1 MEKVKLKTNILKREI
16 INIFKKF
23 GLSNNHSIISAN
35 ALINSELVGAYGHGL
50 SRLKMYC
57 DRINKKLINPSPKI
71 KIKKISQSI
80 SQIDADNSIG
90 FVAADIAIKEAIK
103 NAKKTGIGLVGIKKS
118 GHYGMSGYYAEQAVK
133 KNLIVFCFTNAPPA
147 IAPYG
152 ARKSLFGTN
161 PVCFGTPTSSKVP
174 FILDTSVSMINRGV
188 IRVAARLGKKIPA
201 GVALDKN
208 GNLTTDAKKA
218 LKGVQL
224 PIAGFRGSGKVTDY
238 APNLSKYRNDD
249 DLETKT
255 LDRTLTVAVLIAS
268 LLTIMIPLYYLGE
281 QDRQE
286 GFVEEFDEV
295 SVERGEHL
303 YEEFGCGNCHGVDGS
318 GGAASYVEKR
328 SGINV
333 TWTAPAINNV
343 FYRYDDEEV
352 RYWLI
357 YGRANS
363 PMPAWG
369 LEGGGPMN
377 DGQLDDLIEY
387 MHHFQ
392 ISQSEELQTIEM
404 NINSSLSRL
413 DTSELLV
420 ENEIARQKELI
431 QSVKDAPG
439 KLPVVQKAVEDVS
452 ALLSKEGGI
461 DTDEDGLSDSTETEL
476 SAYSSTVSE
485 VLGTSILNLDPDN
498 EESIPGRKDKSVASG
513 YLSQLESELI
523 NITIVAEGYD
533 KFIKE
538 AETGLAFLEK
548 ALEEKLWEVSFDEIA
563 DSTFDGDLEKA
574 KRAVGLFNAYCARC
588 HTAGYSAGVAYTK
601 EIASG
606 GLGPALR
613 AGRANIQFKQREDL
627 IDFIVK
633 GSVNGKAYGVN
644 GVGGGKM
651 PGFGAVLPQSD
662 IELIIDYLR
671 GMTPDA

>member
-1 MEKVKLKTNILKREI
+1 M
-16 INIFKKF
+16 
-23 GLSNNHSIISAN
+23 
-35 ALINSELVGAYGHGL
+35 
-50 SRLKMYC
+50 
-57 DRINKKLINPSPKI
+57 
-71 KIKKISQSI
+71 
-80 SQIDADNSIG
+80 
-90 FVAADIAIKEAIK
+90 
-103 NAKKTGIGLVGIKKS
+103 
-118 GHYGMSGYYAEQAVK
+118 
-133 KNLIVFCFTNAPPA
+133 
-147 IAPYG
+147 
-152 ARKSLFGTN
+152 
-161 PVCFGTPTSSKVP
+161 TSSLSITLIA
-174 FILDTSVSMINRGV
+174 FGII
-188 IRVAARLGKKIPA
+188 AALA
-201 GVALDKN
+201 FFTA
-208 GNLTTDAKKA
+208 
-218 LKGVQL
+218 
-224 PIAGFRGSGKVTDY
+224 AGFRGSGKVNDY
-238 APNLSKYRNDD
+238 APNLSKYRTDD

-255 LDRTLTVAVLIAS
+255 LDRTLTVAVLLAS
-268 LLTIMIPLYYLGE
+268 ILTIMIPLYYLGE
-281 QDRQE
+281 QERQE

-303 YEEFGCGNCHGVDGS
+303 YEEFGCGNCHGADGS

-392 ISQSEELQTIEM
+392 ITQESELRTIEM
-404 NINSSLSRL
+404 NINSSLSRIE
-413 DTSELLV
+413 TSELLV

-431 QSVKDAPG
+431 QSVEEAPS
-439 KLPVVQKAVEDVS
+439 KLPIVEKAVQDVS

-476 SAYSSTVSE
+476 STYSASISE
-485 VLGTSILNLDPDN
+485 ALGTSILNLDPDN
-498 EESIPGRKDKSVASG
+498 EQSIPGRKDLSVAKG

-523 NITIVAEGYD
+523 NIRIVSEGYD
-533 KFIKE
+533 KFINE

-563 DSTFDGDLEKA
+563 NSTFEGDLEKA
-574 KRAVGLFNAYCARC
+574 IRAVGLFNAYCARC

-651 PGFGAVLPQSD
+651 PGFGAVLPESD
-662 IELIIDYLR
+662 IALIIDYLR
-671 GMTPDA
+671 GMKPDA

>member
-1 MEKVKLKTNILKREI
+1 M
-16 INIFKKF
+16 
-23 GLSNNHSIISAN
+23 
-35 ALINSELVGAYGHGL
+35 
-50 SRLKMYC
+50 
-57 DRINKKLINPSPKI
+57 
-71 KIKKISQSI
+71 
-80 SQIDADNSIG
+80 
-90 FVAADIAIKEAIK
+90 
-103 NAKKTGIGLVGIKKS
+103 
-118 GHYGMSGYYAEQAVK
+118 
-133 KNLIVFCFTNAPPA
+133 
-147 IAPYG
+147 
-152 ARKSLFGTN
+152 
-161 PVCFGTPTSSKVP
+161 TSSLSITLIA
-174 FILDTSVSMINRGV
+174 FGII
-188 IRVAARLGKKIPA
+188 AALA
-201 GVALDKN
+201 FFTA
-208 GNLTTDAKKA
+208 
-218 LKGVQL
+218 
-224 PIAGFRGSGKVTDY
+224 AGFRGSGKVNDY
-238 APNLSKYRNDD
+238 APNLSKYRTDD

-255 LDRTLTVAVLIAS
+255 LDRTLTVAVLLAS
-268 LLTIMIPLYYLGE
+268 ILTIMIPLYYLGE
-281 QDRQE
+281 QERQE

-392 ISQSEELQTIEM
+392 ITQESELRTIEM
-404 NINSSLSRL
+404 NINSSLSRIE
-413 DTSELLV
+413 TSELLV

-431 QSVKDAPG
+431 QSVEEAPS
-439 KLPVVQKAVEDVS
+439 KLPIVEKAVQDVS

-476 SAYSSTVSE
+476 STYSASISE
-485 VLGTSILNLDPDN
+485 ALGTSILNLDPDN
-498 EESIPGRKDKSVASG
+498 EQSIPGRKDLSVAKG

-523 NITIVAEGYD
+523 NIRIVSEGYD
-533 KFIKE
+533 KFINE

-563 DSTFDGDLEKA
+563 NSTFDGDLEKA
-574 KRAVGLFNAYCARC
+574 IRAVGLFNAYCARC

-651 PGFGAVLPQSD
+651 PGFGAVLPESD
-662 IELIIDYLR
+662 IALIIDYLR
-671 GMTPDA
+671 GMKPDA

>member
-1 MEKVKLKTNILKREI
+1 M
-16 INIFKKF
+16 
-23 GLSNNHSIISAN
+23 
-35 ALINSELVGAYGHGL
+35 
-50 SRLKMYC
+50 
-57 DRINKKLINPSPKI
+57 
-71 KIKKISQSI
+71 
-80 SQIDADNSIG
+80 
-90 FVAADIAIKEAIK
+90 
-103 NAKKTGIGLVGIKKS
+103 
-118 GHYGMSGYYAEQAVK
+118 
-133 KNLIVFCFTNAPPA
+133 
-147 IAPYG
+147 
-152 ARKSLFGTN
+152 
-161 PVCFGTPTSSKVP
+161 TSSLS
-174 FILDTSVSMINRGV
+174 ITLIALG
-188 IRVAARLGKKIPA
+188 IIAALA
-201 GVALDKN
+201 FFTA
-208 GNLTTDAKKA
+208 
-218 LKGVQL
+218 
-224 PIAGFRGSGKVTDY
+224 AGFRGSGKVNDY
-238 APNLSKYRNDD
+238 APNLSKYRADD

-255 LDRTLTVAVLIAS
+255 LDRTLTVAVLLAS
-268 LLTIMIPLYYLGE
+268 ILTIMIPLYYLGE
-281 QDRQE
+281 QERQE

-392 ISQSEELQTIEM
+392 ITQESELRTIEM

-431 QSVKDAPG
+431 QSVEEAPS
-439 KLPVVQKAVEDVS
+439 KLPIVEKAVQDVT

-476 SAYSSTVSE
+476 STYSASISE
-485 VLGTSILNLDPDN
+485 ALGTSILNLDPDN
-498 EESIPGRKDKSVASG
+498 EQSIPGRKDLSVAKG

-523 NITIVAEGYD
+523 NIRIVSEGYD
-533 KFIKE
+533 KFINE

-548 ALEEKLWEVSFDEIA
+548 ALDEKLWEVSFDEIA
-563 DSTFDGDLEKA
+563 NSTFDGDLEKA

-651 PGFGAVLPQSD
+651 PGFGAVLPESD
-662 IELIIDYLR
+662 IALIIDYLR
-671 GMTPDA
+671 GMKPDA

>member
-1 MEKVKLKTNILKREI
+1 M
-16 INIFKKF
+16 
-23 GLSNNHSIISAN
+23 
-35 ALINSELVGAYGHGL
+35 
-50 SRLKMYC
+50 
-57 DRINKKLINPSPKI
+57 
-71 KIKKISQSI
+71 
-80 SQIDADNSIG
+80 
-90 FVAADIAIKEAIK
+90 
-103 NAKKTGIGLVGIKKS
+103 
-118 GHYGMSGYYAEQAVK
+118 
-133 KNLIVFCFTNAPPA
+133 
-147 IAPYG
+147 
-152 ARKSLFGTN
+152 
-161 PVCFGTPTSSKVP
+161 TSSLSITLIA
-174 FILDTSVSMINRGV
+174 FGII
-188 IRVAARLGKKIPA
+188 AALA
-201 GVALDKN
+201 FFTA
-208 GNLTTDAKKA
+208 
-218 LKGVQL
+218 
-224 PIAGFRGSGKVTDY
+224 AGFRGSGKVNDY
-238 APNLSKYRNDD
+238 APNLSKYRTDD

-255 LDRTLTVAVLIAS
+255 LDRTLTVAVLLAS
-268 LLTIMIPLYYLGE
+268 ILTIMIPLYYLGE
-281 QDRQE
+281 QERQE

-303 YEEFGCGNCHGVDGS
+303 YEEFGCGNCHGADGS

-392 ISQSEELQTIEM
+392 ITQESELRTIEM
-404 NINSSLSRL
+404 NINSSLSRIE
-413 DTSELLV
+413 TSELLV

-431 QSVKDAPG
+431 QSVEEAPS
-439 KLPVVQKAVEDVS
+439 KLPIVEKAVQDVS
-452 ALLSKEGGI
+452 AFLSKEGGI

-476 SAYSSTVSE
+476 STYSASISDA
-485 VLGTSILNLDPDN
+485 LGTSILNLDPDN
-498 EESIPGRKDKSVASG
+498 EQSIPGRKDLSVAKG

-523 NITIVAEGYD
+523 NIRIVSEGYD
-533 KFIKE
+533 KFINE

-563 DSTFDGDLEKA
+563 NSTFDGDLEKA
-574 KRAVGLFNAYCARC
+574 IRAVGLFNAYCARC

-651 PGFGAVLPQSD
+651 PGFGAVLPESD
-662 IELIIDYLR
+662 IALIIDYLR
-671 GMTPDA
+671 GMKPDA

>member
-1 MEKVKLKTNILKREI
+1 M
-16 INIFKKF
+16 
-23 GLSNNHSIISAN
+23 
-35 ALINSELVGAYGHGL
+35 
-50 SRLKMYC
+50 
-57 DRINKKLINPSPKI
+57 
-71 KIKKISQSI
+71 
-80 SQIDADNSIG
+80 
-90 FVAADIAIKEAIK
+90 
-103 NAKKTGIGLVGIKKS
+103 
-118 GHYGMSGYYAEQAVK
+118 
-133 KNLIVFCFTNAPPA
+133 
-147 IAPYG
+147 
-152 ARKSLFGTN
+152 
-161 PVCFGTPTSSKVP
+161 TSSLSITLIA
-174 FILDTSVSMINRGV
+174 FGII
-188 IRVAARLGKKIPA
+188 AALA
-201 GVALDKN
+201 FFTA
-208 GNLTTDAKKA
+208 
-218 LKGVQL
+218 
-224 PIAGFRGSGKVTDY
+224 AGFRGSGKVNDY
-238 APNLSKYRNDD
+238 APNLSKYRTDD

-255 LDRTLTVAVLIAS
+255 LDRTLTVAVLLAS
-268 LLTIMIPLYYLGE
+268 ILTIMIPLYYLGE

-392 ISQSEELQTIEM
+392 ITQESELRTIEM
-404 NINSSLSRL
+404 NINSSLSRIE
-413 DTSELLV
+413 TSELLV

-431 QSVKDAPG
+431 QSVEEAPS
-439 KLPVVQKAVEDVS
+439 KLPIVEKAVQDVS

-476 SAYSSTVSE
+476 STYSASISE
-485 VLGTSILNLDPDN
+485 ALGTSILNLDPDN
-498 EESIPGRKDKSVASG
+498 EQSIPGRKDLSVAKG
-513 YLSQLESELI
+513 FLSQLESELI
-523 NITIVAEGYD
+523 NIRIVSEGYD
-533 KFIKE
+533 KFINE

-563 DSTFDGDLEKA
+563 NSTFDGDLEKA
-574 KRAVGLFNAYCARC
+574 IRAVGLFNAYCARC

-651 PGFGAVLPQSD
+651 PGFGAVLPESD
-662 IELIIDYLR
+662 IALIIDYLR
-671 GMTPDA
+671 GMKPDA

>member
-1 MEKVKLKTNILKREI
+1 M
-16 INIFKKF
+16 
-23 GLSNNHSIISAN
+23 
-35 ALINSELVGAYGHGL
+35 
-50 SRLKMYC
+50 
-57 DRINKKLINPSPKI
+57 
-71 KIKKISQSI
+71 
-80 SQIDADNSIG
+80 
-90 FVAADIAIKEAIK
+90 
-103 NAKKTGIGLVGIKKS
+103 
-118 GHYGMSGYYAEQAVK
+118 
-133 KNLIVFCFTNAPPA
+133 
-147 IAPYG
+147 
-152 ARKSLFGTN
+152 
-161 PVCFGTPTSSKVP
+161 TSSVL
-174 FILDTSVSMINRGV
+174 ITLIALG
-188 IRVAARLGKKIPA
+188 IIAALA
-201 GVALDKN
+201 FFTA
-208 GNLTTDAKKA
+208 T
-218 LKGVQL
+218 
-224 PIAGFRGSGKVTDY
+224 GFRGSGKVSDY
-238 APNLSKYRNDD
+238 APNLTKYRTDD

-343 FYRYDDEEV
+343 FFRYDDEEV

-392 ISQSEELQTIEM
+392 ISQESELQTIEM

-431 QSVKDAPG
+431 QSVKEAPS
-439 KLPVVQKAVEDVS
+439 KLPIVEKAVQDVS
-452 ALLSKEGGI
+452 DLLAIEGGI
-461 DTDEDGLSDSTETEL
+461 DTDEDGLSDSTEAEL
-476 SAYSSTVSE
+476 SSYSASISE
-485 VLGTSILNLDPDN
+485 TLGTSVLNLDPDN
-498 EESIPGRKDKSVASG
+498 EQSIPGRKDLSVAKG
-513 YLSQLESELI
+513 FLSQLESELI
-523 NITIVAEGYD
+523 NIRIVAEGFD
-533 KFIKE
+533 KFINE

-548 ALEEKLWEVSFDEIA
+548 ALEEKLWEVSFEEIA

-574 KRAVGLFNAYCARC
+574 QRAVGLFNAYCARC

>member
-1 MEKVKLKTNILKREI
+1 M
-16 INIFKKF
+16 
-23 GLSNNHSIISAN
+23 
-35 ALINSELVGAYGHGL
+35 
-50 SRLKMYC
+50 
-57 DRINKKLINPSPKI
+57 
-71 KIKKISQSI
+71 
-80 SQIDADNSIG
+80 
-90 FVAADIAIKEAIK
+90 
-103 NAKKTGIGLVGIKKS
+103 
-118 GHYGMSGYYAEQAVK
+118 
-133 KNLIVFCFTNAPPA
+133 
-147 IAPYG
+147 
-152 ARKSLFGTN
+152 
-161 PVCFGTPTSSKVP
+161 TSSLS
-174 FILDTSVSMINRGV
+174 ITLIALG
-188 IRVAARLGKKIPA
+188 IIAALA
-201 GVALDKN
+201 FFTA
-208 GNLTTDAKKA
+208 T
-218 LKGVQL
+218 
-224 PIAGFRGSGKVTDY
+224 GFRGSGKVSDY
-238 APNLSKYRNDD
+238 APNLTKYRTDD

-343 FYRYDDEEV
+343 FFRYDDEEV

-392 ISQSEELQTIEM
+392 ISQESELQTIEM

-431 QSVKDAPG
+431 QSVKEAPS
-439 KLPVVQKAVEDVS
+439 KLPIVEKAVQDVS
-452 ALLSKEGGI
+452 DLLAKEGGI
-461 DTDEDGLSDSTETEL
+461 DTDEDGLSDSTEAEL
-476 SAYSSTVSE
+476 SSYSASISE
-485 VLGTSILNLDPDN
+485 TLGTSVLNLDSDN
-498 EESIPGRKDKSVASG
+498 EQSIPGRKDLSVAKG
-513 YLSQLESELI
+513 FLSQLESELI
-523 NITIVAEGYD
+523 NIRIVAEGFD
-533 KFIKE
+533 KFINE

-548 ALEEKLWEVSFDEIA
+548 ALEEKLWEVSFEEIA

-574 KRAVGLFNAYCARC
+574 QRAVGLFNAYCARC

>member
-1 MEKVKLKTNILKREI
+1 M
-16 INIFKKF
+16 
-23 GLSNNHSIISAN
+23 
-35 ALINSELVGAYGHGL
+35 
-50 SRLKMYC
+50 
-57 DRINKKLINPSPKI
+57 
-71 KIKKISQSI
+71 
-80 SQIDADNSIG
+80 
-90 FVAADIAIKEAIK
+90 
-103 NAKKTGIGLVGIKKS
+103 
-118 GHYGMSGYYAEQAVK
+118 
-133 KNLIVFCFTNAPPA
+133 
-147 IAPYG
+147 
-152 ARKSLFGTN
+152 
-161 PVCFGTPTSSKVP
+161 TSSLSITLIA
-174 FILDTSVSMINRGV
+174 FGII
-188 IRVAARLGKKIPA
+188 AALA
-201 GVALDKN
+201 FFTA
-208 GNLTTDAKKA
+208 
-218 LKGVQL
+218 
-224 PIAGFRGSGKVTDY
+224 AGFRGSGKVADY

-281 QDRQE
+281 QERQE

-392 ISQSEELQTIEM
+392 ITQSEELQAIEM
-404 NINSSLSRL
+404 NINGSLSRL

-420 ENEIARQKELI
+420 ENEIARQKLLI
-431 QSVKDAPG
+431 EEIKAGPA
-439 KLPVVQKAVEDVS
+439 KLPVLEEAVEKIT
-452 ALLSKEGGI
+452 ALLERESGI
-461 DTDEDGLSDSTETEL
+461 DSDEDGLYDSVEIEL
-476 SAYSSTVSE
+476 SEYSATIADVVGLSV
-485 VLGTSILNLDPDN
+485 LNLNPEE
-498 EESIPGRKDKSVASG
+498 EESTPSRKDGSVAKG
-513 YLSQLESELI
+513 YLSQLNSQLI
-523 NITIVAEGYD
+523 NTGILVDGQEKFLNEGLQ
-533 KFIKE
+533 
-538 AETGLAFLEK
+538 GLDFLET
-548 ALEEKLWEVSFDEIA
+548 ALEQQLWQVSYEEIA
-563 DSTFDGDLEKA
+563 DSTFDGDIDAA

-613 AGRANIQFKQREDL
+613 NGRANIQFKSRGDL
-627 IDFIVK
+627 IDFIIN
-633 GSVNGKAYGVN
+633 GSVNGKGYGVN

-651 PGFGAVLPQSD
+651 PGFGAVLPESD
-662 IELIIDYLR
+662 IALVIDYLR
-671 GMTPDA
+671 GMGPDA

>member
-1 MEKVKLKTNILKREI
+1 M
-16 INIFKKF
+16 
-23 GLSNNHSIISAN
+23 
-35 ALINSELVGAYGHGL
+35 
-50 SRLKMYC
+50 
-57 DRINKKLINPSPKI
+57 
-71 KIKKISQSI
+71 
-80 SQIDADNSIG
+80 
-90 FVAADIAIKEAIK
+90 
-103 NAKKTGIGLVGIKKS
+103 
-118 GHYGMSGYYAEQAVK
+118 
-133 KNLIVFCFTNAPPA
+133 
-147 IAPYG
+147 
-152 ARKSLFGTN
+152 
-161 PVCFGTPTSSKVP
+161 TSSLS
-174 FILDTSVSMINRGV
+174 ITLIALG
-188 IRVAARLGKKIPA
+188 IIAALA
-201 GVALDKN
+201 FFTA
-208 GNLTTDAKKA
+208 T
-218 LKGVQL
+218 
-224 PIAGFRGSGKVTDY
+224 GFRGSGKVSDY
-238 APNLSKYRNDD
+238 APNLTKYRTDD

-343 FYRYDDEEV
+343 FFRYDDEEV

-392 ISQSEELQTIEM
+392 ISQESELQTIEM

-431 QSVKDAPG
+431 QSVKEAPS
-439 KLPVVQKAVEDVS
+439 KLPIVEKAVQDVS
-452 ALLSKEGGI
+452 DLLAIEGGI
-461 DTDEDGLSDSTETEL
+461 DTDEDGLSDSTEAEL
-476 SAYSSTVSE
+476 SSYSASISE
-485 VLGTSILNLDPDN
+485 TLGTSVLNLDPDN
-498 EESIPGRKDKSVASG
+498 EQSIPGRKDLSVAKG
-513 YLSQLESELI
+513 FLSQLESELI
-523 NITIVAEGYD
+523 NIRIVAEGYD
-533 KFIKE
+533 KFINE

-548 ALEEKLWEVSFDEIA
+548 ALEEKLWEVSFEEIA

-574 KRAVGLFNAYCARC
+574 QRAVGLFNAYCARC

>member
-1 MEKVKLKTNILKREI
+1 M
-16 INIFKKF
+16 
-23 GLSNNHSIISAN
+23 
-35 ALINSELVGAYGHGL
+35 
-50 SRLKMYC
+50 
-57 DRINKKLINPSPKI
+57 
-71 KIKKISQSI
+71 
-80 SQIDADNSIG
+80 
-90 FVAADIAIKEAIK
+90 
-103 NAKKTGIGLVGIKKS
+103 
-118 GHYGMSGYYAEQAVK
+118 
-133 KNLIVFCFTNAPPA
+133 
-147 IAPYG
+147 
-152 ARKSLFGTN
+152 
-161 PVCFGTPTSSKVP
+161 TSSLSITLIA
-174 FILDTSVSMINRGV
+174 FGII
-188 IRVAARLGKKIPA
+188 AALA
-201 GVALDKN
+201 FFTA
-208 GNLTTDAKKA
+208 
-218 LKGVQL
+218 
-224 PIAGFRGSGKVTDY
+224 AGFRGSGKVNDY
-238 APNLSKYRNDD
+238 APNLSKYRTDD

-255 LDRTLTVAVLIAS
+255 LDRTLTVAVLLAS
-268 LLTIMIPLYYLGE
+268 ILTIMIPLYYLGE
-281 QDRQE
+281 QERQE

-303 YEEFGCGNCHGVDGS
+303 YEEFGCGNCHGADGS

-392 ISQSEELQTIEM
+392 ITQESELRTIEM
-404 NINSSLSRL
+404 NVNSSLSRIE
-413 DTSELLV
+413 TSELLV

-431 QSVKDAPG
+431 QSVEEAPS
-439 KLPVVQKAVEDVS
+439 KLPIVEKAVQDVS

-476 SAYSSTVSE
+476 STYSASISE
-485 VLGTSILNLDPDN
+485 ALGTSILNLDPDN
-498 EESIPGRKDKSVASG
+498 EQSIPGRKDLSVAKG

-523 NITIVAEGYD
+523 NIRIVSEGYD
-533 KFIKE
+533 KFINE

-563 DSTFDGDLEKA
+563 NSTFDGDLEKA

-651 PGFGAVLPQSD
+651 PGFGAVLPESD
-662 IELIIDYLR
+662 IALIIDYLR
-671 GMTPDA
+671 GMKPDA

>member
-1 MEKVKLKTNILKREI
+1 M
-16 INIFKKF
+16 
-23 GLSNNHSIISAN
+23 
-35 ALINSELVGAYGHGL
+35 
-50 SRLKMYC
+50 
-57 DRINKKLINPSPKI
+57 
-71 KIKKISQSI
+71 
-80 SQIDADNSIG
+80 
-90 FVAADIAIKEAIK
+90 
-103 NAKKTGIGLVGIKKS
+103 
-118 GHYGMSGYYAEQAVK
+118 
-133 KNLIVFCFTNAPPA
+133 
-147 IAPYG
+147 
-152 ARKSLFGTN
+152 
-161 PVCFGTPTSSKVP
+161 TSSLS
-174 FILDTSVSMINRGV
+174 ITLIALG
-188 IRVAARLGKKIPA
+188 IIAALA
-201 GVALDKN
+201 FFTA
-208 GNLTTDAKKA
+208 
-218 LKGVQL
+218 
-224 PIAGFRGSGKVTDY
+224 AGFRGSGKVSDY

-357 YGRANS
+357 YGRANL

-392 ISQSEELQTIEM
+392 IPQNEELATIES
-404 NINSSLSRL
+404 NINSSLLRL
-413 DTSELLV
+413 ETSELLV

-431 QSVKDAPG
+431 QSVKDAPS
-439 KLPVVQKAVEDVS
+439 KLPVIQKAVKDVS
-452 ALLSKEGGI
+452 AILGKEGGI
-461 DTDEDGLSDSTETEL
+461 DTDEDGLSDSAEVDL
-476 SAYSSTVSE
+476 STYSANINE

-498 EESIPGRKDKSVASG
+498 EESVPGRKDKSVANG
-513 YLSQLESELI
+513 FLSQLESELI

-533 KFIKE
+533 KFLNE

-548 ALEEKLWEVSFDEIA
+548 ALDEKLWEVSFEDIA
-563 DSTFDGDLEKA
+563 DSTFDGDIDKA

-601 EIASG
+601 EIGSG

-651 PGFGAVLPQSD
+651 PGFGAVLPESD
-662 IELIIDYLR
+662 IALVIDYLR
-671 GMTPDA
+671 GMKPDA

>member
-1 MEKVKLKTNILKREI
+1 M
-16 INIFKKF
+16 
-23 GLSNNHSIISAN
+23 
-35 ALINSELVGAYGHGL
+35 
-50 SRLKMYC
+50 
-57 DRINKKLINPSPKI
+57 
-71 KIKKISQSI
+71 
-80 SQIDADNSIG
+80 
-90 FVAADIAIKEAIK
+90 
-103 NAKKTGIGLVGIKKS
+103 
-118 GHYGMSGYYAEQAVK
+118 
-133 KNLIVFCFTNAPPA
+133 
-147 IAPYG
+147 
-152 ARKSLFGTN
+152 
-161 PVCFGTPTSSKVP
+161 TSSLSITLIA
-174 FILDTSVSMINRGV
+174 FGII
-188 IRVAARLGKKIPA
+188 AALA
-201 GVALDKN
+201 FFTA
-208 GNLTTDAKKA
+208 
-218 LKGVQL
+218 
-224 PIAGFRGSGKVTDY
+224 AGFRGSGKVNDY
-238 APNLSKYRNDD
+238 APNLSKYRADD

-255 LDRTLTVAVLIAS
+255 LDRTLTVAVLLAS
-268 LLTIMIPLYYLGE
+268 ILTIMIPLYYLGE
-281 QDRQE
+281 QERQE

-392 ISQSEELQTIEM
+392 ITQESELRTIEM

-431 QSVKDAPG
+431 QSVEEAPS
-439 KLPVVQKAVEDVS
+439 KLPIVEKAVQDVT

-476 SAYSSTVSE
+476 STYSTSISE
-485 VLGTSILNLDPDN
+485 ALGTSILNLDPDN
-498 EESIPGRKDKSVASG
+498 EQSIPGRKDLSVAKG

-523 NITIVAEGYD
+523 NIRIVSEGYD
-533 KFIKE
+533 KFINE

-548 ALEEKLWEVSFDEIA
+548 ALDEKLWEVSFDEIA
-563 DSTFDGDLEKA
+563 NSTFNGDLEKA

-651 PGFGAVLPQSD
+651 PGFGAVLPESD
-662 IELIIDYLR
+662 IALIIDYLR
-671 GMTPDA
+671 GMKPDA

>member
-1 MEKVKLKTNILKREI
+1 M
-16 INIFKKF
+16 
-23 GLSNNHSIISAN
+23 
-35 ALINSELVGAYGHGL
+35 
-50 SRLKMYC
+50 
-57 DRINKKLINPSPKI
+57 
-71 KIKKISQSI
+71 
-80 SQIDADNSIG
+80 
-90 FVAADIAIKEAIK
+90 
-103 NAKKTGIGLVGIKKS
+103 
-118 GHYGMSGYYAEQAVK
+118 
-133 KNLIVFCFTNAPPA
+133 
-147 IAPYG
+147 
-152 ARKSLFGTN
+152 
-161 PVCFGTPTSSKVP
+161 TSSLSITLIA
-174 FILDTSVSMINRGV
+174 FGII
-188 IRVAARLGKKIPA
+188 AALA
-201 GVALDKN
+201 FFTA
-208 GNLTTDAKKA
+208 
-218 LKGVQL
+218 
-224 PIAGFRGSGKVTDY
+224 AGFRGSGKVNDY
-238 APNLSKYRNDD
+238 APNLSKYRADD

-255 LDRTLTVAVLIAS
+255 LDRTLTVAVLLAS
-268 LLTIMIPLYYLGE
+268 ILTIMIPLYYLGE
-281 QDRQE
+281 QERQE

-303 YEEFGCGNCHGVDGS
+303 YEEFGCGNCHGADGS

-392 ISQSEELQTIEM
+392 ITQESELRTIEM
-404 NINSSLSRL
+404 NINSSLSRIE
-413 DTSELLV
+413 TSELLV

-431 QSVKDAPG
+431 QSVEEAPS
-439 KLPVVQKAVEDVS
+439 KLPIVEKAVQDVS
-452 ALLSKEGGI
+452 AFLSKEGGI

-476 SAYSSTVSE
+476 STYSASISE
-485 VLGTSILNLDPDN
+485 ALGTSILNLDPDN
-498 EESIPGRKDKSVASG
+498 EQSIPGRKDLSVAKG

-523 NITIVAEGYD
+523 NIRIVSEGYD
-533 KFIKE
+533 KFINE

-563 DSTFDGDLEKA
+563 NSTFDGDLEKA
-574 KRAVGLFNAYCARC
+574 IRAVGLFNAYCARC

-651 PGFGAVLPQSD
+651 PGFGAVLPESD
-662 IELIIDYLR
+662 IALIIDYLR
-671 GMTPDA
+671 GMKPDA

>member
-1 MEKVKLKTNILKREI
+1 M
-16 INIFKKF
+16 
-23 GLSNNHSIISAN
+23 
-35 ALINSELVGAYGHGL
+35 
-50 SRLKMYC
+50 
-57 DRINKKLINPSPKI
+57 
-71 KIKKISQSI
+71 
-80 SQIDADNSIG
+80 
-90 FVAADIAIKEAIK
+90 
-103 NAKKTGIGLVGIKKS
+103 
-118 GHYGMSGYYAEQAVK
+118 
-133 KNLIVFCFTNAPPA
+133 
-147 IAPYG
+147 
-152 ARKSLFGTN
+152 
-161 PVCFGTPTSSKVP
+161 TSSLS
-174 FILDTSVSMINRGV
+174 ITLIALG
-188 IRVAARLGKKIPA
+188 IIAALA
-201 GVALDKN
+201 FFTA
-208 GNLTTDAKKA
+208 
-218 LKGVQL
+218 
-224 PIAGFRGSGKVTDY
+224 AGFRGSGKVSDY

-452 ALLSKEGGI
+452 ELLSKEGGI

-476 SAYSSTVSE
+476 SSYSSSVSE

-548 ALEEKLWEVSFDEIA
+548 ALEEKLWEVSFEEIA
-563 DSTFDGDLEKA
+563 NSTYEGDIEKA

-613 AGRANIQFKQREDL
+613 AGRVNIQFKQREDF
-627 IDFIVK
+627 IDFIIK

-671 GMTPDA
+671 GMEPDA

>member
-1 MEKVKLKTNILKREI
+1 M
-16 INIFKKF
+16 
-23 GLSNNHSIISAN
+23 
-35 ALINSELVGAYGHGL
+35 
-50 SRLKMYC
+50 
-57 DRINKKLINPSPKI
+57 
-71 KIKKISQSI
+71 
-80 SQIDADNSIG
+80 
-90 FVAADIAIKEAIK
+90 
-103 NAKKTGIGLVGIKKS
+103 
-118 GHYGMSGYYAEQAVK
+118 
-133 KNLIVFCFTNAPPA
+133 
-147 IAPYG
+147 
-152 ARKSLFGTN
+152 
-161 PVCFGTPTSSKVP
+161 TSSLSITLIA
-174 FILDTSVSMINRGV
+174 FGII
-188 IRVAARLGKKIPA
+188 AALA
-201 GVALDKN
+201 FFTA
-208 GNLTTDAKKA
+208 
-218 LKGVQL
+218 
-224 PIAGFRGSGKVTDY
+224 AGFRGSGKVNDY
-238 APNLSKYRNDD
+238 APNLSKYRTDD

-255 LDRTLTVAVLIAS
+255 LDRTLTVAVLLAS
-268 LLTIMIPLYYLGE
+268 ILTIMIPLYYLGE
-281 QDRQE
+281 QERQE

-303 YEEFGCGNCHGVDGS
+303 YEEFGCGNCHGADGS

-392 ISQSEELQTIEM
+392 ITQESELRTIEM
-404 NINSSLSRL
+404 NINSSLSRIE
-413 DTSELLV
+413 TSELLV

-431 QSVKDAPG
+431 QSVEEAPS
-439 KLPVVQKAVEDVS
+439 KLPIVEKAVQDVS
-452 ALLSKEGGI
+452 AFLSKEGGI

-476 SAYSSTVSE
+476 STYSASISE
-485 VLGTSILNLDPDN
+485 ALGTSILNLDPDN
-498 EESIPGRKDKSVASG
+498 EQSIPGRKDLSVAKG

-523 NITIVAEGYD
+523 NIRIVSEGYD
-533 KFIKE
+533 KFINE

-563 DSTFDGDLEKA
+563 NSTFDGDLEKA
-574 KRAVGLFNAYCARC
+574 IRAVGLFNAYCARC

-651 PGFGAVLPQSD
+651 PGFGAVLPESD
-662 IELIIDYLR
+662 IALIIDYLR
-671 GMTPDA
+671 GMEPDA

>member
-1 MEKVKLKTNILKREI
+1 M
-16 INIFKKF
+16 
-23 GLSNNHSIISAN
+23 
-35 ALINSELVGAYGHGL
+35 
-50 SRLKMYC
+50 
-57 DRINKKLINPSPKI
+57 
-71 KIKKISQSI
+71 
-80 SQIDADNSIG
+80 
-90 FVAADIAIKEAIK
+90 
-103 NAKKTGIGLVGIKKS
+103 
-118 GHYGMSGYYAEQAVK
+118 
-133 KNLIVFCFTNAPPA
+133 
-147 IAPYG
+147 
-152 ARKSLFGTN
+152 
-161 PVCFGTPTSSKVP
+161 TSSLS
-174 FILDTSVSMINRGV
+174 ITLIALG
-188 IRVAARLGKKIPA
+188 IIAALA
-201 GVALDKN
+201 FFTA
-208 GNLTTDAKKA
+208 T
-218 LKGVQL
+218 
-224 PIAGFRGSGKVTDY
+224 GFRGSGKVSDY
-238 APNLSKYRNDD
+238 APNLTKYRTDD

-343 FYRYDDEEV
+343 FFRYDDEEV

-392 ISQSEELQTIEM
+392 ISQESELQTIEM
-404 NINSSLSRL
+404 NITSSLSRL

-431 QSVKDAPG
+431 QSVKEAPS
-439 KLPVVQKAVEDVS
+439 KLPIVEKAVQDVS
-452 ALLSKEGGI
+452 DLLAKEGGI
-461 DTDEDGLSDSTETEL
+461 DTDEDGLSDSTEAEL
-476 SAYSSTVSE
+476 SSYSASISE
-485 VLGTSILNLDPDN
+485 TLGTSVLNLDPDN
-498 EESIPGRKDKSVASG
+498 EQSIPGRKDLSVAKG
-513 YLSQLESELI
+513 FLSQLESELI
-523 NITIVAEGYD
+523 NIRIVSEGYD
-533 KFIKE
+533 KFINE

-548 ALEEKLWEVSFDEIA
+548 ALEEKLWEVSFEEIA

-574 KRAVGLFNAYCARC
+574 QRAVGLFNAYCARC

>member
-1 MEKVKLKTNILKREI
+1 M
-16 INIFKKF
+16 
-23 GLSNNHSIISAN
+23 
-35 ALINSELVGAYGHGL
+35 
-50 SRLKMYC
+50 
-57 DRINKKLINPSPKI
+57 
-71 KIKKISQSI
+71 
-80 SQIDADNSIG
+80 
-90 FVAADIAIKEAIK
+90 
-103 NAKKTGIGLVGIKKS
+103 
-118 GHYGMSGYYAEQAVK
+118 
-133 KNLIVFCFTNAPPA
+133 
-147 IAPYG
+147 
-152 ARKSLFGTN
+152 
-161 PVCFGTPTSSKVP
+161 TSSLSITLIA
-174 FILDTSVSMINRGV
+174 FGII
-188 IRVAARLGKKIPA
+188 AALA
-201 GVALDKN
+201 FFTA
-208 GNLTTDAKKA
+208 
-218 LKGVQL
+218 
-224 PIAGFRGSGKVTDY
+224 AGFRGSGKVNDY
-238 APNLSKYRNDD
+238 APNLSKYRADD

-255 LDRTLTVAVLIAS
+255 LYRTLTVAVLLAS
-268 LLTIMIPLYYLGE
+268 ILTIMIPLYYLGE
-281 QDRQE
+281 QERQE

-392 ISQSEELQTIEM
+392 ITQESELRTIEM

-431 QSVKDAPG
+431 QSVEEAPS
-439 KLPVVQKAVEDVS
+439 KLPVVEKAVQDVT

-476 SAYSSTVSE
+476 STYSASISE
-485 VLGTSILNLDPDN
+485 ALGTSILNLDPDN
-498 EESIPGRKDKSVASG
+498 EQSIPGRKDLSVAKG

-523 NITIVAEGYD
+523 NIRIVSEGYD
-533 KFIKE
+533 KFINE

-548 ALEEKLWEVSFDEIA
+548 ALDEKLWEVSFDEIA
-563 DSTFDGDLEKA
+563 NSTFDGDLEKA

-651 PGFGAVLPQSD
+651 PGFGAVLPESD
-662 IELIIDYLR
+662 IALIIDYLR
-671 GMTPDA
+671 GMKPDA

>member
-1 MEKVKLKTNILKREI
+1 M
-16 INIFKKF
+16 
-23 GLSNNHSIISAN
+23 
-35 ALINSELVGAYGHGL
+35 
-50 SRLKMYC
+50 
-57 DRINKKLINPSPKI
+57 
-71 KIKKISQSI
+71 
-80 SQIDADNSIG
+80 
-90 FVAADIAIKEAIK
+90 
-103 NAKKTGIGLVGIKKS
+103 
-118 GHYGMSGYYAEQAVK
+118 
-133 KNLIVFCFTNAPPA
+133 
-147 IAPYG
+147 
-152 ARKSLFGTN
+152 
-161 PVCFGTPTSSKVP
+161 TSSLS
-174 FILDTSVSMINRGV
+174 ITLIALG
-188 IRVAARLGKKIPA
+188 IIAALA
-201 GVALDKN
+201 FFTA
-208 GNLTTDAKKA
+208 T
-218 LKGVQL
+218 
-224 PIAGFRGSGKVTDY
+224 GFRGSGKVSDY
-238 APNLSKYRNDD
+238 APNLTKYRTDD

-343 FYRYDDEEV
+343 FFRYDDEEV

-392 ISQSEELQTIEM
+392 ISQESELQTIEM

-420 ENEIARQKELI
+420 ENEITRQKELI
-431 QSVKDAPG
+431 QSVKEAPS
-439 KLPVVQKAVEDVS
+439 KLPIVEKAVQDVS
-452 ALLSKEGGI
+452 DLLAKEGGI
-461 DTDEDGLSDSTETEL
+461 DTDEDGLSDSTEAEL
-476 SAYSSTVSE
+476 SSYSSSISE
-485 VLGTSILNLDPDN
+485 TLGTSVLNLDPDN
-498 EESIPGRKDKSVASG
+498 EQSIPGRKDLSVAKG
-513 YLSQLESELI
+513 FLSQLESELI
-523 NITIVAEGYD
+523 NIRIVAEGFD
-533 KFIKE
+533 KFINE

-548 ALEEKLWEVSFDEIA
+548 ALEEKLWEVSFEEIA

-574 KRAVGLFNAYCARC
+574 QRAVGLFNAYCARC

>member
-1 MEKVKLKTNILKREI
+1 M
-16 INIFKKF
+16 
-23 GLSNNHSIISAN
+23 
-35 ALINSELVGAYGHGL
+35 
-50 SRLKMYC
+50 
-57 DRINKKLINPSPKI
+57 
-71 KIKKISQSI
+71 
-80 SQIDADNSIG
+80 
-90 FVAADIAIKEAIK
+90 
-103 NAKKTGIGLVGIKKS
+103 
-118 GHYGMSGYYAEQAVK
+118 
-133 KNLIVFCFTNAPPA
+133 
-147 IAPYG
+147 
-152 ARKSLFGTN
+152 
-161 PVCFGTPTSSKVP
+161 TSSLS
-174 FILDTSVSMINRGV
+174 ITLIALG
-188 IRVAARLGKKIPA
+188 IIAALA
-201 GVALDKN
+201 FFTAS
-208 GNLTTDAKKA
+208 
-218 LKGVQL
+218 
-224 PIAGFRGSGKVTDY
+224 GFRGSGKVNDY
-238 APNLSKYRNDD
+238 APNLTKYRTDD

-281 QDRQE
+281 QERQE

-328 SGINV
+328 SGISV
-333 TWTAPAINNV
+333 TWAAPAINNV

-392 ISQSEELQTIEM
+392 ISQESELSTIEM

-413 DTSELLV
+413 ETSELLV
-420 ENEIARQKELI
+420 ENEIERQKELI
-431 QSVKDAPG
+431 QSVKDAPS
-439 KLPVVQKAVEDVS
+439 KLPVVIKAVEDVS
-452 ALLSKEGGI
+452 DLLSREGGI
-461 DTDEDGLSDSTETEL
+461 DTDEDGLSDSVETEL
-476 SAYSSTVSE
+476 SSYSASVSE
-485 VLGTSILNLDPDN
+485 ILGTSILNLDPDN
-498 EESIPGRKDKSVASG
+498 EQSIPGRKDLSVAKG
-513 YLSQLESELI
+513 LLSQLESELI
-523 NITIVAEGYD
+523 NIRIVSEGYD
-533 KFIKE
+533 KFINE

-548 ALEEKLWEVSFDEIA
+548 ALEEKLWEVSYEEIA
-563 DSTFDGDLEKA
+563 DSTFNGDLEKA

-627 IDFIVK
+627 ISFIVK

-651 PGFGAVLPQSD
+651 PGFGAVLPESD
-662 IELIIDYLR
+662 IALIIDYLR

>member
-1 MEKVKLKTNILKREI
+1 M
-16 INIFKKF
+16 
-23 GLSNNHSIISAN
+23 
-35 ALINSELVGAYGHGL
+35 
-50 SRLKMYC
+50 
-57 DRINKKLINPSPKI
+57 
-71 KIKKISQSI
+71 
-80 SQIDADNSIG
+80 
-90 FVAADIAIKEAIK
+90 
-103 NAKKTGIGLVGIKKS
+103 
-118 GHYGMSGYYAEQAVK
+118 
-133 KNLIVFCFTNAPPA
+133 
-147 IAPYG
+147 
-152 ARKSLFGTN
+152 
-161 PVCFGTPTSSKVP
+161 TSSLS
-174 FILDTSVSMINRGV
+174 ITLIALG
-188 IRVAARLGKKIPA
+188 IIAALA
-201 GVALDKN
+201 FFTA
-208 GNLTTDAKKA
+208 T
-218 LKGVQL
+218 
-224 PIAGFRGSGKVTDY
+224 GFRGSGKVSDY
-238 APNLSKYRNDD
+238 APNLTKYRTDD

-343 FYRYDDEEV
+343 FFRYDDEEV

-392 ISQSEELQTIEM
+392 ISQESELQTIEM

-431 QSVKDAPG
+431 QSVKEAPS
-439 KLPVVQKAVEDVS
+439 KLPIVEKAVQDVS
-452 ALLSKEGGI
+452 DLLAIEGGI
-461 DTDEDGLSDSTETEL
+461 DTDEDGLSDSTEAEL
-476 SAYSSTVSE
+476 SSYSASISE
-485 VLGTSILNLDPDN
+485 TLGTSVLNLDPDN
-498 EESIPGRKDKSVASG
+498 EQSIPGRKDLSVAKG
-513 YLSQLESELI
+513 FLSQLESELI
-523 NITIVAEGYD
+523 NVRIVAEGFD
-533 KFIKE
+533 KFINE

-548 ALEEKLWEVSFDEIA
+548 ALEEKLWEVSFEEIA

-574 KRAVGLFNAYCARC
+574 QRAVGLFNAYCARC